1 MTISITFRKP
11 RIFTGIGIILA
22 FPIKLTLCMLA
33 FTYNEIATILL
44 VLLDLLF
51 ELVNFNE
58 AVINYTIS
66 IDTINYILGRL
77 DLLIVGRG
85 SRMDRIIDIRLYRL
99 TRRH

>member
-11 RIFTGIGIILA
+11 RVFTGIGIILA
-22 FPIKLTLCMLA
+22 FPIKLILCMLA
-33 FTYNEIATILL
+33 FTYNEIATIFI

-66 IDTINYILGRL
+66 IDTINYVLNRI

-85 SRMDRIIDIRLYRL
+85 SRIDRIIDFRLYRII
-99 TRRH
+99 RRH

>member
-1 MTISITFRKP
+1 
-11 RIFTGIGIILA
+11 
-22 FPIKLTLCMLA
+22 MLA
-33 FTYNEIATILL
+33 FTYNEIATIFI

-66 IDTINYILGRL
+66 IDTINYILSRL

>member
-1 MTISITFRKP
+1 
-11 RIFTGIGIILA
+11 
-22 FPIKLTLCMLA
+22 MLA

-66 IDTINYILGRL
+66 IDTINYILSRI

-85 SRMDRIIDIRLYRL
+85 SKMDRIIDIRLYRL

>member
-1 MTISITFRKP
+1 MTISITFRKS
-11 RIFTGIGIILA
+11 RLFTGIGIILA
-22 FPIKLTLCMLA
+22 FPVKLILCMLA
-33 FTYNEIATILL
+33 FTYNEIATIFI

-66 IDTINYILGRL
+66 IDTINYVLNRI

-85 SRMDRIIDIRLYRL
+85 SRIDRIIDFRLYRL